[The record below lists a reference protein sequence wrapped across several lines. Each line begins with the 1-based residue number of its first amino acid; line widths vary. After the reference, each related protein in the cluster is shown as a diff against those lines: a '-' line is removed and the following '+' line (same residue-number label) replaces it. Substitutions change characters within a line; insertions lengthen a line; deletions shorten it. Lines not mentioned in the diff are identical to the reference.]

1 MTVWE
6 AALLYII
13 AALPYLIIILWLL
26 NQLKGE
32 RANAIELTGMLNTS
46 YSIQNNTLRN
56 WEARDREEV
65 GLRRT
70 GNNSSPFLSRDM
82 ADSFSSSV
90 SDVEG
95 S

>member
-6 AALLYII
+6 AAARYIL

-56 WEARDREEV
+56 WEARDREDV

-70 GNNSSPFLSRDM
+70 GNNTSPFLSRDM
-82 ADSFSSSV
+82 GDSFSSSV